1 MQATW
6 SNTNS
11 EENASTTFK
20 DTRYNPIDLLTLI
33 ASVEFMHESD
43 CDSDSFTNEQRVE
56 FLSNLIVE
64 HEILINK
71 HMKDHDIF

>member
-1 MQATW
+1 M
-6 SNTNS
+6 
-11 EENASTTFK
+11 
-20 DTRYNPIDLLTLI
+20 LTLI

-43 CDSDSFTNEQRVE
+43 CDSDSFTNEQTVE

>member
-1 MQATW
+1 
-6 SNTNS
+6 
-11 EENASTTFK
+11 
-20 DTRYNPIDLLTLI
+20 
-33 ASVEFMHESD
+33 MHESD

-71 HMKDHDIF
+71 YMKDHDIF